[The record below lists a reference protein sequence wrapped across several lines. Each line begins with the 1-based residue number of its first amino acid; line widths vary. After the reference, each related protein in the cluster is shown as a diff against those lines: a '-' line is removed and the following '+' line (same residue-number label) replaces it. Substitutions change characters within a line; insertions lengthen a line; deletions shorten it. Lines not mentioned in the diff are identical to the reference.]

1 MKNTKKK
8 LLSILAFLLLLTAC
22 GNKGNDNQ
30 PEVSHPDEENTE
42 VVQPGVETP
51 IINQD
56 FAALTTQSDLEAII
70 MGLYTESDLD
80 PEFLEAIGNFHLITT
95 LKPED
100 KTSQEAYFG
109 GTYDFKEAKISE
121 SGISTSAY
129 SLMLLRAED
138 AGQAK
143 KLAQDISKSVNPNK
157 WICVTAETV
166 VSLANDDL
174 VLVIMGEQKE
184 ATKIIETFKRL
195 P

>member
-1 MKNTKKK
+1 MKNKKK
-8 LLSILAFLLLLTAC
+8 ILISVLVLLLLLTAC
-22 GNKGNDNQ
+22 GKSNNDTE
-30 PEVSHPDEENTE
+30 PEVENPDDDNTGF
-42 VVQPGVETP
+42 VQEGVETP
-51 IINQD
+51 LIYQD
-56 FAALTTQSDLEAII
+56 FSALNTQSDLKSII

-80 PEFLEAIGNFHLITT
+80 PDYLESIGNFHLITS
-95 LKPED
+95 LKAED
-100 KTSQEAYFG
+100 KTSQDAFFG
-109 GTYDFKEAKISE
+109 GTYDFKETNISE
-121 SGISTSAY
+121 SGINTSPY

-166 VSLANDDL
+166 VSAANDDL

-184 ATKIIETFKRL
+184 VNKIIETFKRL

>member
-1 MKNTKKK
+1 MKNKKN
-8 LLSILAFLLLLTAC
+8 ILFSVLVILLLLTAC
-22 GNKGNDNQ
+22 GKSGKDTE
-30 PEVSHPDEENTE
+30 PEIENPDEDNTAI
-42 VVQPGVETP
+42 VQPGVETP
-51 IINQD
+51 ITTQD
-56 FAALTTQSDLEAII
+56 FEALTTQSDLEAII

-80 PEFLEAIGNFHLITT
+80 PEFLEAIGNFHLITS

-138 AGQAK
+138 AEQAK

-166 VSLANDDL
+166 VSAVNDDL

-184 ATKIIETFKRL
+184 ANKIIETFKRL